1 MSRLTLQDIS
11 IIIQEEIEKIE
22 NFKKRMQFRDNKISR
37 EKIKEIIREEIIRQE
52 LIKWEYLNLN

>member
-52 LIKWEYLNLN
+52 LIK